1 TVTAGSFITYQLCVT
16 PRHTGAL
23 TASLSIKWTAGGL
36 DRSLTVPIDVT
47 AFQACAHLA
56 TTATLFV
63 PGTPIGNSDTAEVRV
78 KNCSVLPTT
87 FTGTLSAPLPGYS
100 IIGGGNSV
108 TVAAGDTAVFMLAF
122 TPSLQ
127 GRDTGTFTVTTPGV

>member
-1 TVTAGSFITYQLCVT
+1 
-16 PRHTGAL
+16 
-23 TASLSIKWTAGGL
+23 
-36 DRSLTVPIDVT
+36 PIS
-47 AFQACAHLA
+47 
-56 TTATLFV
+56 
-63 PGTPIGNSDTAEVRV
+63 NSDTAEVRV

-127 GRDTGTFTVTTPGV
+127 GRDTGTFTVTTPGVGPMVVQLLGAGTGLNIVITATVPNVQVGNHMQFNVKVENPGTITWTAGNATISGPDSNA